1 MILSRRKSSQS
12 QSMTQREQDA
22 RALVKRLLNYRL
34 PVFLALCLMLGGTS
48 QDILAPKVI
57 LYWLSLALILWAVLI
72 DGPRSRKFPIGYSR
86 LLTVPIFLILTMM
99 GLFALYIIPLS
110 PSLWTSLPG
119 REILMPGFEKL
130 GLSPPALPL
139 SLTPNATYNSIFDF
153 LPPLAIL
160 ICVALT
166 RSSRE
171 LMLSLYTVIFIAV
184 IAFPIGLAQAINPG
198 QFKFYEIVNI
208 GVPIGFF
215 SNANHQA
222 MFNVMAVPLAI
233 YVASRGYR
241 RLVKNDDGVAKIAM
255 AAMAL
260 IMMLTTILMT
270 ESFAGFGLLIVVT
283 ILSLPMVFAK
293 QLKRP
298 KVLAGVVAGLA
309 IFISAAIINAGD
321 LQTLLTDKLNDSES
335 ISRAIIYD
343 NTVEAI
349 RAMGWVGSGPGSFY
363 DIYLMYENRETMTTT
378 FANQAHNDLLQVILE
393 LGIFG
398 AVLMLAFVTW
408 FIVSCFHA
416 VKAPRRSRKL
426 ILILL
431 VSILAVILHSLVD
444 YPLRTIALASFTAF
458 NVGYVSRLL
467 RD

>member
-1 MILSRRKSSQS
+1 MNARRLKRPRTAPLS
-12 QSMTQREQDA
+12 QREQDA
-22 RALVKRLLNYRL
+22 RALLKSLLNFRL

-48 QDILAPKVI
+48 QDIVTPKSV
-57 LYWLSLALILWAVLI
+57 LYGLSLALILWVMLI
-72 DGPRSRKFPIGYSR
+72 DGPRTRKFPIGYSR
-86 LLTVPIFLILTMM
+86 LFTVPLLLIVLSM
-99 GLFALYIIPLS
+99 GVFALYLIPL
-110 PSLWTSLPG
+110 PSAIWTGLPG
-119 REILMPGFEKL
+119 REILLPGFETL
-130 GLSPPALPL
+130 EMAPPALPL
-139 SLTPNATYNSIFDF
+139 SLTPHITFNSVFDF
-153 LPPLAIL
+153 LPPLAVL

-171 LMLSLYTVIFIAV
+171 LMLTLYTVIFIAV
-184 IAFPIGLAQAINPG
+184 LAFPIGLAQAISPG
-198 QFKFYEIVNI
+198 TLKFYDIVNL

-215 SNANHQA
+215 SNANHMA
-222 MFNVMAVPLAI
+222 MFNVMAVPLAM

-241 RLVKNDDGVAKIAM
+241 RFTKNNDGIAKIAM
-255 AAMAL
+255 AGMAL
-260 IMMLTTILMT
+260 IMMLTTVLMT

-283 ILSLPMVFAK
+283 ILSLPVVFAK

-298 KVLAGVVAGLA
+298 KVLAGVVAGLG
-309 IFISAAIINAGD
+309 IFIAAAIINAGD

-363 DIYLMYENRETMTTT
+363 DVYLMYENRDTMTTT
-378 FANQAHNDLLQVILE
+378 FANQAHNELLQVILE
-393 LGIFG
+393 LGVFG
-398 AVLMLAFVTW
+398 ASLMAAFIVW
-408 FIVSCFHA
+408 FIVASFKA

-458 NVGYVSRLL
+458 NIGYVSRLL